1 MSVKVRY
8 DDDHRMILENLSC
21 DCPCDHA
28 RPNQDIYV
36 GKGLIPR
43 LPEYIA
49 RRGLGT
55 HCVVVC
61 DENTYK
67 VAGEQVYQVL
77 KNAGYDAILL
87 KFVREGELVP
97 DERTIGELLLTIQP
111 ETEFLVAVGS
121 GSITDT
127 CRVNAARCKLPFVSV
142 GTAPSM
148 DGYTSV
154 VAPLILRGTKIH
166 RAGPCP
172 EIIVC
177 DLQVLA
183 TAPLDMVRSGVGDVL
198 GKYIAIADWQIGSV
212 INDEPYCPTCGQIV
226 TDAVNKLI
234 DNVDEIKS
242 RSDKGMKILIEA
254 LLLAGMTIMIIGNTR
269 AVASVEH
276 NIAHYWEMMQL
287 IHGHKPPQHGASV
300 GVATLLVWPLFTRFA
315 KEDLSRLDLE
325 KIKANRISRENRV
338 KWMLYAYEEEAATSI
353 MGDNEGDF
361 LPWEEQERRIRRA
374 QERFA
379 EIKACIDDLPP
390 FEKVYGTMARLG
402 AQLTAADCGVDQHL
416 LNVSM
421 YCAKDYRTRYT
432 LFKTLD
438 ECGLLDEYL
447 KDYPKDWEK

>member
-61 DENTYK
+61 DENTFK

-87 KFVREGELVP
+87 KFVRDGELVP

-212 INDEPYCPTCGQIV
+212 INDEPYCPTCGEIV
-226 TDAVNKLI
+226 LNAVGSLI
-234 DNVDEIKS
+234 DNIDEIRS
-242 RSDKGMKILIEA
+242 RTEKGMQVLIEG
-254 LLLAGMTIMIIGNTR
+254 LLLAGITIMIVGHTR

-276 NIAHYWEMMQL
+276 NVGHFVEMKML
-287 IHGHKPPQHGASV
+287 ERYGKAPSHGATV
-300 GVATLLVWPLFTRFA
+300 GAATLMVYPAFKRFA
-315 KEDLSRLDLE
+315 NED
-325 KIKANRISRENRV
+325 ISGIDPKKRFPMPVEERQAFMRDTWGVEGGETIMAENP
-338 KWMLYAYEEEAATSI
+338 
-353 MGDNEGDF
+353 GDF
-361 LPWEEQERRIRRA
+361 LTTEELRRRVRRA
-374 QERFA
+374 KERFGD
-379 EIKACIDDLPP
+379 IKKIIDDMPAYD
-390 FEKVYGTMARLG
+390 EIYAAMERLG
-402 AQLTAADCGVDQHL
+402 AKMTLAELGVDPDVVNTAMH
-416 LNVSM
+416 
-421 YCAKDYRTRYT
+421 CAKDYRTRYS

-438 ECGLLDEYL
+438 ELGLLETYIA
-447 KDYPKDWEK
+447 DYPMTR

>member
-61 DENTYK
+61 DENTFK

-212 INDEPYCPTCGQIV
+212 INDEPYCPTCGEIV
-226 TDAVNKLI
+226 LNAVGSLI
-234 DNVDEIKS
+234 DNINEIRS
-242 RSDKGMKILIEA
+242 RTEKGMQVLIEG
-254 LLLAGMTIMIIGNTR
+254 LLLAGITIMIVGHTR

-276 NIAHYWEMMQL
+276 NVGHFVEMKML
-287 IHGHKPPQHGASV
+287 ERYGKAPSHGATV
-300 GVATLLVWPLFTRFA
+300 GAATLMVYPAFKRFA
-315 KEDLSRLDLE
+315 NEDISGIDPE
-325 KIKANRISRENRV
+325 KRFPMPVEERRAFMRDTWGVEGGETIMAENP
-338 KWMLYAYEEEAATSI
+338 
-353 MGDNEGDF
+353 GDF
-361 LPWEEQERRIRRA
+361 LTTEELRRRVRRA
-374 QERFA
+374 KERFGD
-379 EIKACIDDLPP
+379 IKKIIDDMPAYD
-390 FEKVYGTMARLG
+390 EIYAAMERLG
-402 AQLTAADCGVDQHL
+402 AKMTLAELGVDPDVVNTAMH
-416 LNVSM
+416 
-421 YCAKDYRTRYT
+421 CAKDYRTRYS

-438 ECGLLDEYL
+438 ELGLLETYIA
-447 KDYPKDWEK
+447 DYPMTR

>member
-49 RRGLGT
+49 RRSLGT

-61 DENTYK
+61 DENTFK
-67 VAGEQVYQVL
+67 VAAEQVYQVL

-212 INDEPYCPTCGQIV
+212 INDEPYCPTCGEIV
-226 TDAVNKLI
+226 LNAVGSLI
-234 DNVDEIKS
+234 DNIDEI
-242 RSDKGMKILIEA
+242 RNRTEKGMQVLIEG
-254 LLLAGMTIMIIGNTR
+254 LLLAGITIMIVGHTR

-276 NIAHYWEMMQL
+276 NVGHFVEMKML
-287 IHGHKPPQHGASV
+287 ERYGKAPSHGATV
-300 GVATLLVWPLFTRFA
+300 GAATLMVYPAFKRFA
-315 KEDLSRLDLE
+315 NED
-325 KIKANRISRENRV
+325 ISGIDPKKRFPMPVEERRAFMRDTWGVEGGETIMAENP
-338 KWMLYAYEEEAATSI
+338 
-353 MGDNEGDF
+353 GDF
-361 LPWEEQERRIRRA
+361 LTTEELRRRVRRA
-374 QERFA
+374 KERFGD
-379 EIKACIDDLPP
+379 IKKIIDDMPAYD
-390 FEKVYGTMARLG
+390 EIYAAMERLG
-402 AQLTAADCGVDQHL
+402 AKMTLAELGVDPDVVNTAMH
-416 LNVSM
+416 
-421 YCAKDYRTRYT
+421 CAKDYRTRYS

-438 ECGLLDEYL
+438 ELGLLETYIA
-447 KDYPKDWEK
+447 DYPMTR

>member
-28 RPNQDIYV
+28 QPNQDIYV

-212 INDEPYCPTCGQIV
+212 INDEPYCPTCGEIV
-226 TDAVNKLI
+226 LNAVASLI
-234 DNVDEIKS
+234 DNIDEI
-242 RSDKGMKILIEA
+242 RNRTEKGMQVLIEG
-254 LLLAGMTIMIIGNTR
+254 LLLAGITIMIVGHTR

-276 NIAHYWEMMQL
+276 NVGHFVEMKML
-287 IHGHKPPQHGASV
+287 ERYGKAPSHGATV
-300 GVATLLVWPLFTRFA
+300 GAATLMVYPAFKRFA
-315 KEDLSRLDLE
+315 NED
-325 KIKANRISRENRV
+325 ISGIDPKKRFPMPVEERRAFMRDTWGGEGGETIMAENP
-338 KWMLYAYEEEAATSI
+338 
-353 MGDNEGDF
+353 GDF
-361 LPWEEQERRIRRA
+361 LTTEELRRRVRRA
-374 QERFA
+374 KERFGDIKKIIDGMPA
-379 EIKACIDDLPP
+379 YDEIYAAM
-390 FEKVYGTMARLG
+390 ERLG
-402 AQLTAADCGVDQHL
+402 AKMTLAELGVDPDVVNTAMH
-416 LNVSM
+416 
-421 YCAKDYRTRYT
+421 CAKDYRTRYS

-438 ECGLLDEYL
+438 ELGLLETYIA
-447 KDYPKDWEK
+447 DYPMTR

>member
-61 DENTYK
+61 DENTFK

-87 KFVREGELVP
+87 KFVRDGELVP

-212 INDEPYCPTCGQIV
+212 INDEPYCPTCGEIV
-226 TDAVNKLI
+226 LNAVGSLI
-234 DNVDEIKS
+234 NNIDEIRS
-242 RSDKGMKILIEA
+242 RTEKGMQVLIEG
-254 LLLAGMTIMIIGNTR
+254 LLLAGITIMIVGHTR

-276 NIAHYWEMMQL
+276 NVGHFVEMKML
-287 IHGHKPPQHGASV
+287 ERYGKAPSHGATV
-300 GVATLLVWPLFTRFA
+300 GAATLMVYPAFKRFA
-315 KEDLSRLDLE
+315 NED
-325 KIKANRISRENRV
+325 ISGIDPKKRFPMPVEERRAFMRDTWGVEGGETIMAENP
-338 KWMLYAYEEEAATSI
+338 
-353 MGDNEGDF
+353 GDF
-361 LPWEEQERRIRRA
+361 LTTEELRRRVRRA
-374 QERFA
+374 KERFGD
-379 EIKACIDDLPP
+379 IKKIIDDMPAYD
-390 FEKVYGTMARLG
+390 EIYAAMERLG
-402 AQLTAADCGVDQHL
+402 AKMTLAELGVDPDVVNTAMH
-416 LNVSM
+416 
-421 YCAKDYRTRYT
+421 CAKDYRTRYS

-438 ECGLLDEYL
+438 ELGLLETYIA
-447 KDYPKDWEK
+447 DYPMTR

>member
-61 DENTYK
+61 DENTFK

-212 INDEPYCPTCGQIV
+212 INDEPYCPTCGEIV
-226 TDAVNKLI
+226 LNAVGSLI
-234 DNVDEIKS
+234 DNIDEIRS
-242 RSDKGMKILIEA
+242 RTEKGMQVLIEG
-254 LLLAGMTIMIIGNTR
+254 LLLAGITIMIVGHTR

-276 NIAHYWEMMQL
+276 NVGHFVEMKML
-287 IHGHKPPQHGASV
+287 ERYGKAPSHGATV
-300 GVATLLVWPLFTRFA
+300 GAATLMVYPAFKRFA
-315 KEDLSRLDLE
+315 NEDISGIDLKKRFPMPVE
-325 KIKANRISRENRV
+325 ERRAFMRDTWGVEGGETIMAENP
-338 KWMLYAYEEEAATSI
+338 
-353 MGDNEGDF
+353 GDF
-361 LPWEEQERRIRRA
+361 LTTEELRRRVRRVK
-374 QERFA
+374 ERFGD
-379 EIKACIDDLPP
+379 IKKIIDDMPAYD
-390 FEKVYGTMARLG
+390 EIYAAMERLG
-402 AQLTAADCGVDQHL
+402 AKMTLAELGVDQDVVNTAMH
-416 LNVSM
+416 
-421 YCAKDYRTRYT
+421 CAKDYRTRYS

-438 ECGLLDEYL
+438 ELGLLETYIA
-447 KDYPKDWEK
+447 DYPMTR

>member
-1 MSVKVRY
+1 MSYQLSY
-8 DDDHRMILENLSC
+8 DADSRLIISGIEC
-21 DCPCDHA
+21 DCPCEHNK
-28 RPNQDIYV
+28 PQQDIYV
-36 GKGLIPR
+36 GNGIVNNIAK
-43 LPEYIA
+43 YI
-49 RRGLGT
+49 RKRGLGAK
-55 HCVVVC
+55 CVLVA
-61 DENTYK
+61 DNITWD
-67 VAGEQVYQVL
+67 VAGRKVR
-77 KNAGYDAILL
+77 DLL
-87 KFVREGELVP
+87 AVDGFEVVPCVIRRDGPMDP
-97 DERTIGELLLTIQP
+97 DESAVGEALLAIKP
-111 ETEFLVAVGS
+111 DTEFLVSVGS

-127 CRVNAARCKLPFVSV
+127 TRVVAKRTGLPQVCV
-142 GTAPSM
+142 GTAASM

-154 VAPLILRGTKIH
+154 VCPLILHGVKIH
-166 RAGPCP
+166 RDGKCP
-172 EIIVC
+172 EIILC
-177 DLQVLA
+177 DIDIIK
-183 TAPLDMVRSGVGDVL
+183 TAPMDMVCSGVGDVL
-198 GKYIAIADWQIGSV
+198 GKFIAKADWIIGNI

-315 KEDLSRLDLE
+315 KEDLSKLDLE
-325 KIKANRISRENRV
+325 KIKANRISREDRV

-353 MGDNEGDF
+353 MRDNEGDF
-361 LPWEEQERRIRRA
+361 LSWEEQERRIRRA

>member
-212 INDEPYCPTCGQIV
+212 INDEPYCPTCGEIV
-226 TDAVNKLI
+226 LNAVASLI
-234 DNVDEIKS
+234 DNIDEI
-242 RSDKGMKILIEA
+242 RNRTEKGMQVLIEG
-254 LLLAGMTIMIIGNTR
+254 LLLAGITIMIVGHTR

-276 NIAHYWEMMQL
+276 NVGHFVEMKML
-287 IHGHKPPQHGASV
+287 ERYGKAPSHGATV
-300 GVATLLVWPLFTRFA
+300 GAATLMVYPAFKRFA
-315 KEDLSRLDLE
+315 NEDISGIDPE
-325 KIKANRISRENRV
+325 KRFPMPVEERRAFMRDTWGVEGGETIMAENP
-338 KWMLYAYEEEAATSI
+338 
-353 MGDNEGDF
+353 GDF
-361 LPWEEQERRIRRA
+361 LTTEELRRRVRRA
-374 QERFA
+374 KERFGDIKKIIDGMPA
-379 EIKACIDDLPP
+379 YDEIYAAM
-390 FEKVYGTMARLG
+390 ERLG
-402 AQLTAADCGVDQHL
+402 AKMTLAELGVDPDVVNTAMH
-416 LNVSM
+416 
-421 YCAKDYRTRYT
+421 CAKDYRTRYS

-438 ECGLLDEYL
+438 ELGLLETYIA
-447 KDYPKDWEK
+447 DYPMTR

>member
-1 MSVKVRY
+1 
-8 DDDHRMILENLSC
+8 MILENLSC

-212 INDEPYCPTCGQIV
+212 INDEPYCPTCGEIV
-226 TDAVNKLI
+226 LNAVGSLI
-234 DNVDEIKS
+234 DNIDEI
-242 RSDKGMKILIEA
+242 RNRTEKGMQVLIEG
-254 LLLAGMTIMIIGNTR
+254 LLLAGITIMIVGHTR

-276 NIAHYWEMMQL
+276 NVGHFVEMKML
-287 IHGHKPPQHGASV
+287 ERYGKAPSHGATV
-300 GVATLLVWPLFTRFA
+300 GAATLMVYPAFKRFA
-315 KEDLSRLDLE
+315 NEDISGIDPE
-325 KIKANRISRENRV
+325 KRFPMPVEERRAFMRDTWGVEGGETIMAENP
-338 KWMLYAYEEEAATSI
+338 
-353 MGDNEGDF
+353 GDF
-361 LPWEEQERRIRRA
+361 LTTEELRRRVRRA
-374 QERFA
+374 KERFGDIKKIIDGMPA
-379 EIKACIDDLPP
+379 YDEIYAAM
-390 FEKVYGTMARLG
+390 ERLG
-402 AQLTAADCGVDQHL
+402 AKMTLDELGVDQDVVNTAMH
-416 LNVSM
+416 
-421 YCAKDYRTRYT
+421 CAKDYRTRYS

-438 ECGLLDEYL
+438 ELGLLETYIA
-447 KDYPKDWEK
+447 DYPMTR

>member
-61 DENTYK
+61 DENTFK

-212 INDEPYCPTCGQIV
+212 INDEPYCPTCGEIV
-226 TDAVNKLI
+226 LNAVGSLI
-234 DNVDEIKS
+234 DNIDEI
-242 RSDKGMKILIEA
+242 RNRTEKGMQVLIEG
-254 LLLAGMTIMIIGNTR
+254 LLLAGITIMIVGHTR

-276 NIAHYWEMMQL
+276 NVGHFVEMKML
-287 IHGHKPPQHGASV
+287 ERYGKAPSHGATV
-300 GVATLLVWPLFTRFA
+300 GAATLMVYPAFKRFA
-315 KEDLSRLDLE
+315 NED
-325 KIKANRISRENRV
+325 ISGIDPKKRFPMPVEERRAFMRDTWGVEGGETIMAENP
-338 KWMLYAYEEEAATSI
+338 
-353 MGDNEGDF
+353 GDF
-361 LPWEEQERRIRRA
+361 LTTEELRRRVRRA
-374 QERFA
+374 KERFGD
-379 EIKACIDDLPP
+379 IKKIIDDMPAYD
-390 FEKVYGTMARLG
+390 EIYAAMERLG
-402 AQLTAADCGVDQHL
+402 AKMTLAELGVDPDVVNTAMH
-416 LNVSM
+416 
-421 YCAKDYRTRYT
+421 CAKDYRTRYS

-438 ECGLLDEYL
+438 ELGLLETYIA
-447 KDYPKDWEK
+447 DYPMTR

>member
-49 RRGLGT
+49 RRSLGT

-61 DENTYK
+61 DENTFK

-183 TAPLDMVRSGVGDVL
+183 TAPLEMVRSGVGDVL

-212 INDEPYCPTCGQIV
+212 INDEPYCPTCGEIV
-226 TDAVNKLI
+226 LNAVGSLI
-234 DNVDEIKS
+234 DNIDEI
-242 RSDKGMKILIEA
+242 RNRTEKGMQVLIEG
-254 LLLAGMTIMIIGNTR
+254 LLLAGITIMIVGHTR

-276 NIAHYWEMMQL
+276 NVGHFVEMKML
-287 IHGHKPPQHGASV
+287 ERYGKAPSHGATV
-300 GVATLLVWPLFTRFA
+300 GAATLMVYPAFKRFA
-315 KEDLSRLDLE
+315 NED
-325 KIKANRISRENRV
+325 ISGIDPKKRFPMPVEERRAFMRDTWGVEGGETIMAENP
-338 KWMLYAYEEEAATSI
+338 
-353 MGDNEGDF
+353 GDF
-361 LPWEEQERRIRRA
+361 LTTEELRRRVRRA
-374 QERFA
+374 KERFGD
-379 EIKACIDDLPP
+379 IKKIIDDMPAYD
-390 FEKVYGTMARLG
+390 EIYAAMERLG
-402 AQLTAADCGVDQHL
+402 AKMTLAELGVDPDVVNTAMH
-416 LNVSM
+416 
-421 YCAKDYRTRYT
+421 CAKDYRTRYS

-438 ECGLLDEYL
+438 ELGLLETYIA
-447 KDYPKDWEK
+447 DYPMTR

>member
-1 MSVKVRY
+1 
-8 DDDHRMILENLSC
+8 
-21 DCPCDHA
+21 
-28 RPNQDIYV
+28 PNQDIYV

-198 GKYIAIADWQIGSV
+198 GKYIAIADWQIGNV
-212 INDEPYCPTCGQIV
+212 INDEPYCPTCGEIV
-226 TDAVNKLI
+226 LNAVGSLI
-234 DNVDEIKS
+234 DNIDEI
-242 RSDKGMKILIEA
+242 RNRTEKGMQVLIEG
-254 LLLAGMTIMIIGNTR
+254 LLLAGITIMIVGHTR

-276 NIAHYWEMMQL
+276 NVGHFVEMKML
-287 IHGHKPPQHGASV
+287 ERYGKAPSHGATV
-300 GVATLLVWPLFTRFA
+300 GAATLMVYPAFKRFA
-315 KEDLSRLDLE
+315 NED
-325 KIKANRISRENRV
+325 ISGIDPKKRFPMPVEERRAFMRDTWGVEGGETIMAENP
-338 KWMLYAYEEEAATSI
+338 
-353 MGDNEGDF
+353 GDF
-361 LPWEEQERRIRRA
+361 LTTEELRRRVRRA
-374 QERFA
+374 KERFGDIKKIIDGMPA
-379 EIKACIDDLPP
+379 YDEIYAAM
-390 FEKVYGTMARLG
+390 ERLG
-402 AQLTAADCGVDQHL
+402 AKMTLAELGVDPDVVNTAMH
-416 LNVSM
+416 
-421 YCAKDYRTRYT
+421 CAKDYRTRYS

-438 ECGLLDEYL
+438 ELGLLETYIA
-447 KDYPKDWEK
+447 DYPMTR

>member
-212 INDEPYCPTCGQIV
+212 INDEPYCPTCGEIV
-226 TDAVNKLI
+226 LNAVGSLI
-234 DNVDEIKS
+234 DNIDEI
-242 RSDKGMKILIEA
+242 RNRTEKGMQVLIEG
-254 LLLAGMTIMIIGNTR
+254 LLLAGITIMIVGHTR

-276 NIAHYWEMMQL
+276 NVGHFVEMKML
-287 IHGHKPPQHGASV
+287 ERYGKAPSHGATV
-300 GVATLLVWPLFTRFA
+300 GAATLMVYPAFKRFA
-315 KEDLSRLDLE
+315 NEDISGIDPE
-325 KIKANRISRENRV
+325 KRFPMPVEKRRAFMRDTWGVEGGETIMAENP
-338 KWMLYAYEEEAATSI
+338 
-353 MGDNEGDF
+353 GDF
-361 LPWEEQERRIRRA
+361 LTTEELRRRVRRA
-374 QERFA
+374 KERFSDIKKIIDGMPA
-379 EIKACIDDLPP
+379 YDEIYAAM
-390 FEKVYGTMARLG
+390 ERLG
-402 AQLTAADCGVDQHL
+402 AKMTLDELGVDQDVVNTAMH
-416 LNVSM
+416 
-421 YCAKDYRTRYT
+421 CAKDYRTRYS

-438 ECGLLDEYL
+438 ELGLLETYIA
-447 KDYPKDWEK
+447 DYPMTR

>member
-43 LPEYIA
+43 LPEYVA

-61 DENTYK
+61 DENTFK

-212 INDEPYCPTCGQIV
+212 INDEPYCPTCGEIV
-226 TDAVNKLI
+226 LNAVGSLI
-234 DNVDEIKS
+234 DNIDEIRS
-242 RSDKGMKILIEA
+242 RTEKGMQVLIEG
-254 LLLAGMTIMIIGNTR
+254 LLLAGITIMIVGHTR

-276 NIAHYWEMMQL
+276 NVGHFVEMKML
-287 IHGHKPPQHGASV
+287 ERYGKAPSHGATV
-300 GVATLLVWPLFTRFA
+300 GAATLMVYPAFKRFA
-315 KEDLSRLDLE
+315 NED
-325 KIKANRISRENRV
+325 ISGIDPKKRFPMPVEERRAFMRDTWGVEGGETIMAENP
-338 KWMLYAYEEEAATSI
+338 
-353 MGDNEGDF
+353 GDF
-361 LPWEEQERRIRRA
+361 LTTEELRRRVRRA
-374 QERFA
+374 KERFGD
-379 EIKACIDDLPP
+379 IKKIIDDMPAYD
-390 FEKVYGTMARLG
+390 EIYAAMERLG
-402 AQLTAADCGVDQHL
+402 AKMTLAELGVDPDIVNTAMH
-416 LNVSM
+416 
-421 YCAKDYRTRYT
+421 CAKDYRTRYS

-438 ECGLLDEYL
+438 ELGLLETYIA
-447 KDYPKDWEK
+447 DYPMTR

>member
-61 DENTYK
+61 DENTFK

-212 INDEPYCPTCGQIV
+212 INDEPYCPTCGEIV
-226 TDAVNKLI
+226 LNAVGSLI
-234 DNVDEIKS
+234 DNIDEIRS
-242 RSDKGMKILIEA
+242 RTEKGMQVLIEG
-254 LLLAGMTIMIIGNTR
+254 LLLAGITIMIVGHTR

-276 NIAHYWEMMQL
+276 NVGHFVEMKML
-287 IHGHKPPQHGASV
+287 ERYGKAPSHGATV
-300 GVATLLVWPLFTRFA
+300 GAATLMVYPAFKRFA
-315 KEDLSRLDLE
+315 NEDISGIDPE
-325 KIKANRISRENRV
+325 KRFPMPVEERRAFMRDTWGVEGGETIMAENP
-338 KWMLYAYEEEAATSI
+338 
-353 MGDNEGDF
+353 GDF
-361 LPWEEQERRIRRA
+361 LTTEELRRRVRRA
-374 QERFA
+374 KERFGD
-379 EIKACIDDLPP
+379 IKKIIDDMPAYD
-390 FEKVYGTMARLG
+390 EIYAAMERLG
-402 AQLTAADCGVDQHL
+402 AKMTLAELGVDPDVVNTAMH
-416 LNVSM
+416 
-421 YCAKDYRTRYT
+421 CAKDYRTRYS

-438 ECGLLDEYL
+438 ELGLLETYIA
-447 KDYPKDWEK
+447 DYPMTR

>member
-87 KFVREGELVP
+87 KFIREGELVP

-198 GKYIAIADWQIGSV
+198 GKYIAIADWQIGNV
-212 INDEPYCPTCGQIV
+212 INDEPYCPTCGEIV
-226 TDAVNKLI
+226 LNAVGSLI
-234 DNVDEIKS
+234 DNIDEI
-242 RSDKGMKILIEA
+242 RNRTEKGMQVLIEG
-254 LLLAGMTIMIIGNTR
+254 LLLAGITIMIVGHTR

-276 NIAHYWEMMQL
+276 NVGHFVEMKML
-287 IHGHKPPQHGASV
+287 ERYGKAPSHGATV
-300 GVATLLVWPLFTRFA
+300 GAATLMVYPAFKRFA
-315 KEDLSRLDLE
+315 NEDISGIDPE
-325 KIKANRISRENRV
+325 KRFPMPVEERRAFMRDTWGVEGGETIMAENP
-338 KWMLYAYEEEAATSI
+338 
-353 MGDNEGDF
+353 GDF
-361 LPWEEQERRIRRA
+361 LTTEELRRRVRRA
-374 QERFA
+374 KERFSDIKKIIDNMPA
-379 EIKACIDDLPP
+379 YDEIYAAM
-390 FEKVYGTMARLG
+390 ERLG
-402 AQLTAADCGVDQHL
+402 AKMTLAELGVDPDVVNTAMH
-416 LNVSM
+416 
-421 YCAKDYRTRYT
+421 CAKDYRTRYS

-438 ECGLLDEYL
+438 ELGLLETYIA
-447 KDYPKDWEK
+447 DYPMTR

>member
-21 DCPCDHA
+21 NCPCDHA

-61 DENTYK
+61 DENTFK

-212 INDEPYCPTCGQIV
+212 INDEPYCPTCGEIV
-226 TDAVNKLI
+226 LNAVGSLI
-234 DNVDEIKS
+234 DNIDEI
-242 RSDKGMKILIEA
+242 RNRTEKGMQVLIEG
-254 LLLAGMTIMIIGNTR
+254 LLLAGITIMIVGHTR

-276 NIAHYWEMMQL
+276 NVGHFVEMKML
-287 IHGHKPPQHGASV
+287 ERYGKAPSHGATV
-300 GVATLLVWPLFTRFA
+300 GAATLMVYPAFKRFA
-315 KEDLSRLDLE
+315 NED
-325 KIKANRISRENRV
+325 ISGIDPKKRFPMPVEERRAFMRDTWGVEGGETIMAENP
-338 KWMLYAYEEEAATSI
+338 
-353 MGDNEGDF
+353 GDF
-361 LPWEEQERRIRRA
+361 LTTEELRRRVRRA
-374 QERFA
+374 KERFGD
-379 EIKACIDDLPP
+379 IKKIIDDMPAYD
-390 FEKVYGTMARLG
+390 EIYAAMERLG
-402 AQLTAADCGVDQHL
+402 AKMTLAELGVDPDVVNTAMH
-416 LNVSM
+416 
-421 YCAKDYRTRYT
+421 CAKDYRTRYS

-438 ECGLLDEYL
+438 ELGLLETYIA
-447 KDYPKDWEK
+447 DYPMTR